1 MFDIARYYK
10 AHSVAEAVALRQAD
24 PEARLLAGG
33 TDVMIQLHHLNAA
46 YRHIVDIHDL
56 PELKGVCELPDG
68 SIRIGSGTT
77 FTEIIEN
84 ELVQRRLPMLAEAAA
99 TIAGPQIA
107 TSPPMAAISAMAP
120 PVPTRRRRLS
130 RWKQSWKSPAP
141 MVRAAYPSPVFTP
154 VPARWR
160 YNRRKFWW
168 HSTLRRILTPMWAPT
183 TSNTP
188 CAMPWISPP
197 SAAPPTVRL
206 RMVTSRV
213 CGWPMG

>member
-56 PELKGVCELPDG
+56 PELKGVSELPDG
-68 SIRIGSGTT
+68 AIRIGSGTT

-84 ELVQRRLPMLAEAAA
+84 ELVKRRLPMLAEAAA
-99 TIAGPQIA
+99 TIAGPQIRNVATYGGNICNGA
-107 TSPPMAAISAMAP
+107 TSADSAAPTVALEAELEIAWARRHTPHPHRRFSHRPRQGGAATGGDPGGVSALP
-120 PVPTRRRRLS
+120 RTRTP
-130 RWKQSWKSPAP
+130 RWD
-141 MVRAAYPSPVFTP
+141 
-154 VPARWR
+154 
-160 YNRRKFWW
+160 
-168 HSTLRRILTPMWAPT
+168 PT

-188 CAMPWISPP
+188 CGCHGYRHH
-197 SAAPPTVRL
+197 RL
-206 RMVTSRV
+206 RRLL
-213 CGWPMG
+213 PD